1 MTEGQGQSA
10 QGATPLQGK
19 VAVVTGS
26 GAGGI
31 GAASALRLAGAG
43 ANVVLN
49 DRVEG
54 TTEAPEQEIKDL
66 GVDVVS
72 VVANV
77 LRPEGA
83 GAVVDAALE
92 RWGRLDI
99 LVNVVGG
106 MRFGDIRIW
115 DLPEDAWDFTLNL
128 NLKST
133 FLCTKAALT
142 PMMEQ
147 RDGRIIN
154 FSSTAAVGSPE
165 HAHYATAKAGIV
177 AFTRSCAAQL
187 APYNVT
193 VNAISPGPTLTE
205 SVLKAGFLRADSD
218 WSEQVPLGRP
228 NQPDDVAQA
237 VLFLAGDAGRNIT
250 GLNLAVAGGLPF
262 LG

>member
-1 MTEGQGQSA
+1 MTEGQGGSSPGTA
-10 QGATPLQGK
+10 SLEGR

-31 GAASALRLAGAG
+31 GAASALLLAGAG
-43 ANVVLN
+43 ANIVLN

-54 TTEAPEQEIKDL
+54 TTEAGERAIKER

-77 LRPEGA
+77 LKPEGA
-83 GAVVDAALE
+83 SAVIDAALE

-106 MRFGDIRIW
+106 MKFGDVRIW
-115 DLPEDAWDFTLNL
+115 DMPEDAWDFTINL

-133 FLCTKAALT
+133 FLCTKAALP

-154 FSSTAAVGSPE
+154 FSSTSAIGSPE

-218 WSEQVPLGRP
+218 WTNEVPLGRP

-237 VLFLAGDAGRNIT
+237 VLFLAADTGRNVT

>member
-1 MTEGQGQSA
+1 MTAGQGETSP
-10 QGATPLQGK
+10 ATASLEGK

-43 ANVVLN
+43 ANIVLN
-49 DRVEG
+49 DRIEG
-54 TTEAPEQEIKDL
+54 TTESVERDIKGL

-83 GAVVDAALE
+83 GAVIDAAVE

-106 MRFGDIRIW
+106 MKFGDIRIW
-115 DLPEDAWDFTLNL
+115 DMPEDAWDFTLNL

-147 RDGRIIN
+147 RDGRIVN

-218 WSEQVPLGRP
+218 WSKQVPLARP
-228 NQPDDVAQA
+228 NEPDDIAQA

-250 GLNLAVAGGLPF
+250 GLNLAVAGGLPY

>member
-1 MTEGQGQSA
+1 MTEGQGGSGWDSA
-10 QGATPLQGK
+10 PLDGK

-49 DRVEG
+49 DRLEG
-54 TTEAPEQEIKDL
+54 TTADTERAIRDL
-66 GVDVVS
+66 GRDAVG

-92 RWGRLDI
+92 RWGRIDI

-106 MRFGDIRIW
+106 MKFGDIRIW
-115 DLPEDAWDFTLNL
+115 DLPEDAWDFTIAL

-133 FLCTKAALT
+133 FLCTKAVL
-142 PMMEQ
+142 PHMMDR

-205 SVLKAGFLRADSD
+205 SVLNAGFLRADSNWAD
-218 WSEQVPLGRP
+218 QVPLGRP
-228 NQPDDVAQA
+228 NQPDDIAQS
-237 VLFLAGDAGRNIT
+237 VLFLASDAGRNIT
-250 GLNLAVAGGLPF
+250 GVNLAVAGGLPF